1 MRERN
6 ARTSRVTMHNWGR
19 IWRCLVLVNLR
30 WTIVYC
36 IVIVLYLYCI
46 CIVLY
51 CNVYKLF
58 SLTCCQDLS
67 HFGGVFNGIYQIA
80 FTLYWNVLHAV
91 LYLTWQA
98 SLNNGEGW
106 GLCSDMHL
114 LMLMEW
120 HIRIRRFN
128 CQITWLHY
136 YKGSFYWNVI
146 IKKVYFGH
154 TKNSAMN
161 LR

>member
-80 FTLYWNVLHAV
+80 FTLYRNVLHAV
-91 LYLTWQA
+91 YLTWQA
-98 SLNNGEGW
+98 SLNNREGW
-106 GLCSDMHL
+106 SLCSDMYL
-114 LMLMEW
+114 LMLIEW
-120 HIRIRRFN
+120 HTRIR
-128 CQITWLHY
+128 
-136 YKGSFYWNVI
+136 GSFSWIVI
-146 IKKVYFGH
+146 TKSLFWPH
-154 TKNSAMN
+154 TKKSAMN